1 MSYDGVATAA
11 AVSELQQNLTL
22 GKIEKIYQPHSEQ
35 LIFNI
40 HTKAGRKKL
49 LLSVSGNH
57 AGAYLTE
64 TVPENPASPPVF
76 CMVMRKHLNA
86 GRITQIQQHEND
98 RIIEILLETV
108 NEMGFSVNKKLIIEI
123 MGKHSNVILTDMTSG
138 KIIDSIKHISIDV
151 NRARQILPGKLYE
164 YPPAQKKIPFTKI
177 TREEI
182 LQLLTDPLQPGRCLL
197 SGIQG
202 LSPALAETLASD
214 LPSASDAA
222 KEFASS
228 VYSRLQKLIQEIRE
242 HTFTPVVYL
251 DGAGKPVD
259 FHITDLSIYGTDYT
273 AKSFDTFSQA
283 AEFYFQNRE
292 SSNLL
297 KQKSGDLIRIINGDL
312 SRLRHKTQK
321 LNEDL
326 YRAENSDKYRLY
338 GELLTANLHQVKPGA
353 SSVTVISYYD
363 GSEVKIPLD
372 PKYAPSKNAQIYY
385 KKYGK
390 AKTAVKEKKIQ
401 LEEVSQ
407 EIAYLES
414 VLEFTEKAHSVEELR
429 TIRQELTDSGFL
441 RYRKNRNTKEK
452 TSKPSPYAYTLTSG
466 KRVFAGRNNKENDW
480 LTLKKASST
489 DIWFHT
495 KDIPGSHVILFTEGQ
510 EPSKEELFE
519 TAAIAAWHSK
529 GSSSENVPV
538 DYTRVKYVKKPAGSK
553 PGMVIFTHN
562 KTLYVDPALPVPDHT
577 AEK

>member
-251 DGAGKPVD
+251 DGAEKPVD

-338 GELLTANLHQVKPGA
+338 GELLTANLHRVKPGA

-363 GSEVKIPLD
+363 GNEVKD
-372 PKYAPSKNAQIYY
+372 PSGSQVRPSKNAQIYY

-390 AKTAVKEKKIQ
+390 AKRHKRKKDPAGGSFPGNRIPG
-401 LEEVSQ
+401 
-407 EIAYLES
+407 I
-414 VLEFTEKAHSVEELR
+414 R
-429 TIRQELTDSGFL
+429 TGI
-441 RYRKNRNTKEK
+441 YRKSTLCRRTSHDPSGTYRQRFPSLSKKTKHKGKDEQ
-452 TSKPSPYAYTLTSG
+452 TITVRLYADLRQKSLCRKKQQG
-466 KRVFAGRNNKENDW
+466 KRLADAEKSLFYRHLVPYQGHPRLPRDPLHRRAGTIKRRA
-480 LTLKKASST
+480 LR
-489 DIWFHT
+489 
-495 KDIPGSHVILFTEGQ
+495 
-510 EPSKEELFE
+510 
-519 TAAIAAWHSK
+519 
-529 GSSSENVPV
+529 GSSHRSMAQQRQQLRKRSGRL
-538 DYTRVKYVKKPAGSK
+538 YQSQMRKKPAGSK
-553 PGMVIFTHN
+553 PRMVIFTHN
-562 KTLYVDPALPVPDHT
+562 KTLYVDPALPGPDHT

>member
-1 MSYDGVATAA
+1 MSYDGVVTAA
-11 AVSELQQNLTL
+11 AVSELQRNLTL
-22 GKIEKIYQPHSEQ
+22 GKIEKIYQPQSEQ

-40 HTKAGRKKL
+40 HTKAGKKKL

-57 AGAYLTE
+57 AGVYLTE

-76 CMVMRKHLNA
+76 CMVLRKHLSA

-98 RIIEILLETV
+98 RIIEVLLETV

-123 MGKHSNVILTDMTSG
+123 MGKHSNVILLDMASG

-164 YPPAQKKIPFTKI
+164 YPPAQEKIPFTQI
-177 TREEI
+177 TRKQI
-182 LQLLTDPLQPGRCLL
+182 AHLMTDPLQPGRCLL

-202 LSPALAETLASD
+202 LSPALAETLAAE
-214 LPSASDAA
+214 LPDAA
-222 KEFASS
+222 LSEESFSS
-228 VYSRLQKLIQEIRE
+228 AVFDRLQTIIQEIQSGE
-242 HTFTPVVYL
+242 FSPVVYL
-251 DGAGKPVD
+251 DAAGKPVD
-259 FHITDLSIYGTDYT
+259 FHITKLSIYGTDYT
-273 AKSFDTFSQA
+273 ARNFETFSQA

-297 KQKSGDLIRIINGDL
+297 KQKANDLLRVINGDL

-326 YRAENSDKYRLY
+326 YRAENSEKYRLY
-338 GELLTANLHQVKPGA
+338 GELLTANLHLVTPGE

-372 PKYAPSKNAQIYY
+372 PKYAPSRNAQVYY

-401 LEEVSQ
+401 LDEVSQ

-414 VLEFTEKAHSVEELR
+414 VLEFTEKARSVEELR
-429 TIRQELTDSGFL
+429 MIRQELTDSGFL
-441 RYRKNRNTKEK
+441 RYRKSRNTKEK
-452 TSKPSPYAYTLTSG
+452 PGKPSPYTYTLTSG
-466 KRVFAGRNNKENDW
+466 KNVFAGRNNKENDW

-489 DIWFHT
+489 DLWFHT

-510 EPSKEELFE
+510 EPSEEDLFE

-529 GSSSENVPV
+529 GNNSENVPV

-562 KTLYVDPALPVPDHT
+562 RTLYVDPALPDSSK
-577 AEK
+577 EQ